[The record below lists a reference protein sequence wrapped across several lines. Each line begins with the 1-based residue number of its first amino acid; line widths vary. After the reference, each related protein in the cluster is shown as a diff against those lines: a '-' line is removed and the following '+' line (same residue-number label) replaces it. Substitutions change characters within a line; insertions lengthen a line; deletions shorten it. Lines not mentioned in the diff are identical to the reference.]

1 MPVGTD
7 RFRSPTGYP
16 DTLKFYLKA
25 YSPER
30 FPRTPIAALPGVR
43 AMHIEN
49 PGGHDWEGLNIYE
62 LNGETRIFV
71 LTRAPAARRHP

>member
-1 MPVGTD
+1 MPVGPD

-16 DTLKFYLKA
+16 DTLKFFLKT

-49 PGGHDWEGLNIYE
+49 PGGRDWEGINVYE